1 MSANPKTIVLIA
13 CLLLSPIVSV
23 PALKSQTAKRTP
35 HQRNVPPSIESFTP
49 STFELFLCPFFS
61 DYYIVKLEAK
71 ASDPDGDVLTYHY
84 LVTGGRIIG
93 QGPSVDWDLRRAL
106 GKQKAVVE
114 VTDSNGSKTSRE
126 VEISVVLNTSSCDP
140 PCNTVSVTCPET
152 VSEGETAT
160 TFAATVGG
168 DPPEKLTYRWM
179 SNGKLIP
186 GQEGQELKI
195 KAIGSP
201 GDSITV
207 VVEVGGIDPACSRQ
221 ASCESRIVKREPGSS
236 DK

>member
-1 MSANPKTIVLIA
+1 MSANPKTIILIG
-13 CLLLSPIVSV
+13 CLLLSSIVSV

-35 HQRNVPPSIESFTP
+35 HQRNAPPSIESFTP
-49 STFELFLCPFFS
+49 STFALFLCPFVT
-61 DYYIVKLEAK
+61 DYYMVKLEAK

-84 LVTGGRIIG
+84 EVTGGRIIG
-93 QGPSVDWDLRRAL
+93 QGPIVDWDLRKAL
-106 GKQKAVVE
+106 GQQKAVVE

-126 VEISVVLNTSSCDP
+126 VEISVELNTSSCDP

-152 VSEGETAT
+152 VSEGESA

-168 DPPEKLTYRWM
+168 EPPEKLTYHWI

-186 GQEGQELKI
+186 GQEEPELKI
-195 KAIGSP
+195 KAVGLP